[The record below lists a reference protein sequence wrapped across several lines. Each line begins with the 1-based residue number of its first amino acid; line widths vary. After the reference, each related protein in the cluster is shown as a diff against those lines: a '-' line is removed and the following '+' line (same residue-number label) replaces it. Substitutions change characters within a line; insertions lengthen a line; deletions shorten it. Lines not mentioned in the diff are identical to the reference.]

1 MTRLAYL
8 IMCVAALL
16 ICHPS
21 PDANGQSI
29 LAEQNQLKKH
39 GLHFG
44 ALPRTWDEGIPLGNG
59 LLGALVWQRDSVLRI
74 ALDRADLWDSRPI
87 AEFARPEFSF
97 SWVTGQFQKGDYKPV
112 QDLFDVPYDRDPAP
126 TKLPAGA
133 LEFPMPKGIP
143 LASVDLRL
151 EDAVCVLTW
160 KDGMRFETFVEANK
174 ERAWFRIRDVRG
186 SMKPAIVPPP
196 YTVNSDKQGEVNSG
210 PEGNDL
216 RRLGY
221 PPPAVKAGRREITY
235 RQNCADGS
243 SYLISVKW
251 SPADSRTVVGCW
263 TITHSNPYILTRP
276 SVDST
281 HGESGDVVPGRTESD
296 GVEPRHA
303 ASARK
308 EHNRVEPG
316 RAESR
321 GEKRN
326 HVEAGRKE
334 PGHEEGGS
342 GGRRALEPSR
352 KSYEAA
358 YRTHAIWWKAFWNQ
372 SSIRI
377 PDSTLERQWYLEQYK
392 FGSTSRRGAPPIT
405 LQAVWTAD
413 NGRLPPW
420 KGDFH
425 NDLNTQLSYWPC
437 YSANHLEEGLAFLDW
452 LWQIKPV
459 SERYTKTYFGTSG
472 LNVPGVA
479 TLAGEP
485 MGGWIQYSLSPTV
498 SAWLTQHFYLHWR
511 YSLDTSFLLTRAYPW
526 TRAVAVHL
534 DDLAIRD
541 SSGKR
546 QLPLSSSPEINDN
559 RITAWFRETT
569 NFDISLI
576 RWLYGAAEEMAL
588 ALGKVDEAQRWQR
601 VRSEWPDLALSDSG
615 KKLLVA
621 PGVELLESHRH
632 FSHLMAIHPLGL
644 LDWDRGGPDR
654 LIIAASLAD
663 LERLGTDWWCGYSYS
678 WLGSMW
684 ARARNGEKAAL
695 ALRTFA
701 TCFCLPNSFHANG
714 DQSGTGKSKFTY
726 RPFTLEGNF
735 AFAAGLQEMLLQSQG
750 GILRLFPAIPASWK
764 EASFR
769 DFRAEG
775 AFLVTAAM
783 RNGSLD
789 SVRIFPEKDARL
801 KILNPYSGKPFSVTG
816 TDLPDDARNDRILM
830 VNAHAGRGIVFRRI
844 R

>member
-1 MTRLAYL
+1 MNRLPCLAMIL
-8 IMCVAALL
+8 AAL
-16 ICHPS
+16 CTVRFS
-21 PDANGQSI
+21 SDANAQTSLPGRDQPR
-29 LAEQNQLKKH
+29 NH
-39 GLHFG
+39 GLHSG

-97 SWVTGQFQKGDYKPV
+97 AWVTGQFQKGDYKPV

-133 LEFPMPKGIP
+133 LEFPLPKGMP
-143 LASVDLRL
+143 PTSVDLRL

-160 KDGMRFETFVEANK
+160 KSGMQFETFVEADN
-174 ERAWFRIRDVRG
+174 ERGWFLIRDVRV

-196 YTVNSDKQGEVNSG
+196 YSVKSDKQGEVNSG

-221 PPPAVKAGRREITY
+221 PPPVLKAGRREITY
-235 RQNCADGS
+235 RQNCTDGS
-243 SYLISVKW
+243 SYVISVTW
-251 SPADSRTVVGCW
+251 SHTDSKTVVGCW
-263 TITHSNPYILTRP
+263 TIAHSNPYSLTGL
-276 SVDST
+276 SVDI
-281 HGESGDVVPGRTESD
+281 
-296 GVEPRHA
+296 
-303 ASARK
+303 
-308 EHNRVEPG
+308 NRAGPG
-316 RAESR
+316 RAEPR
-321 GEKRN
+321 GEKPG
-326 HVEAGRKE
+326 HVEAG
-334 PGHEEGGS
+334 S
-342 GGRRALEPSR
+342 GERGIVQPSR
-352 KSYEAA
+352 KAYEAA
-358 YRTHAIWWKAFWNQ
+358 YRAHATWWKAFWHH
-372 SSIRI
+372 SSLRI

-405 LQAVWTAD
+405 LQAIWTAD

-472 LNVPGVA
+472 LNVAGVA

-485 MGGWIQYSLSPTV
+485 MGGWIQYALSPTV
-498 SAWLTQHFYLHWR
+498 SAWLAQHFYLHWR

-534 DDLAIRD
+534 DELAIRD
-541 SSGKR
+541 SSGRR

-569 NFDISLI
+569 NFDVSLV

-588 ALGKVDEAQRWQR
+588 SLGKTDEAAHWRGI
-601 VRSEWPDLALSDSG
+601 RSEWPDLALSDSG

-621 PGVELLESHRH
+621 PGVELHESHRH

-644 LDWDRGGPDR
+644 LDWDKDESDR
-654 LIIAASLAD
+654 QIIAASLAD

-684 ARARNGEKAAL
+684 ARARDGEKAAS

-701 TCFCLPNSFHANG
+701 TSFCLPNSFHVNG

-764 EASFR
+764 EASFK

-775 AFLVTAAM
+775 AFLVTAAI
-783 RNGSLD
+783 RDGSLD
-789 SVRIFPEKDARL
+789 SVRILPENDALLR
-801 KILNPYSGKPFSVTG
+801 ILNPFSPKAFSVAG
-816 TDLPDDARNDRILM
+816 ADLPDEARNGRILTM
-830 VNAHAGRGIVFRRI
+830 NARAGKEIVLRRI
-844 R
+844 HR